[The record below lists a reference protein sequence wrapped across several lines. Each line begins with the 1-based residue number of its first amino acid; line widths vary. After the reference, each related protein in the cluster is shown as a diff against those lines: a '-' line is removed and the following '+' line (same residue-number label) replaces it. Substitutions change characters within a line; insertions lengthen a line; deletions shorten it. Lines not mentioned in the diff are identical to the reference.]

1 MFHHPLIAPT
11 MERVLMKIYLVAT
24 LIMFTSLTLSAS
36 DNTLTRDINIL
47 IISSYNPE
55 TTSTANTIDEFV
67 NYYDKHGD
75 KATIMVE
82 NMNCKSLTEA
92 TTWADRMR
100 EIRQRYVGNLKPDI
114 TILLGQEA
122 WAAYLSLN
130 PNELDRSIP
139 VICGKASRNVVRMPN
154 ETHDITNWMPT
165 SIDCSLLNLRYN
177 IVGGVLYEYNIEK
190 NLEIIEKLYPE
201 TKNIALLTDNSYGG
215 LSLLAHVNDCMIRHP
230 EFNFISLDGRKETIY
245 SMSEAIQCLPENTVL
260 LLGSWRVD
268 KTESYYIRNST
279 HLLKDSNKEIPVFTL
294 SSVGLGYWA
303 IGGYLPKYSS
313 QGEELAQKAI
323 KYLRGKRD
331 GKEQL
336 DDITIANC
344 EYVFDEN
351 ELTSRNISRSN
362 IPADIRLLNEKKSV
376 LNEYSNAII
385 IIGLI
390 FTILVA
396 ILSVFITLWTR
407 ARRLRNQLLQSHS
420 ELIAA
425 KDKAEESNRM
435 KTAFLAN
442 MSHEIRTPL
451 NAIVGFS
458 DVLITDNSLS
468 DEEKVQI
475 GGLISKNS
483 TLLLNLIN
491 DILDMSRL
499 ESGRTKYIVSEY
511 DMVALCNEVL
521 STCKTASHSSLEYIF
536 ETDLEECRCMIDKQ
550 HIRQVIINLIS
561 NSNKF
566 TKEGSITLRLEMEG
580 NNIKVSVT
588 DTGIGIPEDKRNKVF
603 ERFEKLSELSQGF
616 GIGLSLCKNIITHF
630 GGDIWVDP
638 EYKGG
643 ARMVFVL
650 PFVPVTKE

>member
-1 MFHHPLIAPT
+1 MRKYYLIA
-11 MERVLMKIYLVAT
+11 L
-24 LIMFTSLTLSAS
+24 LIMLTRLTLAAAG
-36 DNTLTRDINIL
+36 DALTRDINIL

-67 NYYDKHGD
+67 NYYDSHGD

-92 TTWADRMR
+92 TTWTDRMR
-100 EIRQRYVGNLKPDI
+100 EIKHRYVGSIKPDI

-130 PNELDRSIP
+130 PNELDKSIP
-139 VICGKASRNVVRMPN
+139 VICGKASRNVVRMPSDAY
-154 ETHDITNWMPT
+154 DITKWMPT

-190 NLEIIEKLYPE
+190 NLELIQKLYPE

-215 LSLLAHVNDCMIRHP
+215 LSLLAHVNDCMVRHP
-230 EFNFISLDGRKETIY
+230 QFNFISLDGRKETIY
-245 SMSEAIQCLPENTVL
+245 SMSEQIQKLPENTVL

-279 HLLKDSNKEIPVFTL
+279 HLLKDSKKDIPVFTL

-303 IGGYLPKYSS
+303 IGGYMPKYSP
-313 QGEELAQKAI
+313 QGEELAQKTI
-323 KYLRGKRD
+323 NYLRNKRERR
-331 GKEQL
+331 KQL
-336 DDITIANC
+336 DDITIAEC

-351 ELTSRNISRSN
+351 ELDNRNISKSK
-362 IPADIRLLNEKKSV
+362 IPTDARILNEKKSV
-376 LNEYSNAII
+376 FHEYGNV
-385 IIGLI
+385 IIGIGLTFAVLI
-390 FTILVA
+390 TILS
-396 ILSVFITLWTR
+396 IFIALWTR
-407 ARRLRNQLLQSHS
+407 TRRLKNQLLESQG

-435 KTAFLAN
+435 KSAFLAN

-468 DEEKVQI
+468 DEEKIQI
-475 GGLISKNS
+475 GSLISKNS

-499 ESGRTKYIVSEY
+499 ESGRTKYEVSAY

-521 STCKTASHSSLEYIF
+521 STCKTASHSTLDYIF
-536 ETDLEECRCMIDKQ
+536 ETDLEECVCMVDKQ

-566 TKEGSITLRLEMEG
+566 TKEGSITLRLEKENG
-580 NNIKVSVT
+580 NIKVSVT
-588 DTGIGIPEDKRNKVF
+588 DTGIGVPDDKRHKIF

-630 GGDIWVDP
+630 GGDIWVDA

-643 ARMVFVL
+643 ARMIFVL
-650 PFVPVTKE
+650 PFIPATENK